1 MYLKVATFRNI
12 SATSGRGFVPNTFIL
27 TFTTHELVSK
37 PAFFRHEARK
47 YMPQNF
53 STKLLFENARP
64 GISNIYK
71 MNFLR
76 RSKKRKKKEKKKK
89 FRK

>member
-1 MYLKVATFRNI
+1 
-12 SATSGRGFVPNTFIL
+12 
-27 TFTTHELVSK
+27 VSK
-37 PAFFRHEARK
+37 PAFSRHEARK

-64 GISNIYK
+64 GISNISK
-71 MNFLR
+71 MNFGGVR
-76 RSKKRKKKEKKKK
+76 KKEKKKEKKKK